1 MKKKK
6 MNKKFTY
13 INPVKL
19 YDLRGNRVST
29 QLNFHHGNWKT
40 LGVKYMKNRNVI
52 IGLSVFGLAAQA
64 FVLISGTGLE
74 PAKASMFNAASM
86 IALFV
91 AFIASTL
98 SQKTECAYT
107 REREDIDRQFDAVY
121 RNISDENRNISDEI
135 RLVRDLNRESTR
147 SKK

>member
-98 SQKTECAYT
+98 SQKTECAFR
-107 REREDIDRQFDAVY
+107 REREDLNREFDAVY
-121 RNISDENRNISDEI
+121 RNIGDEI
-135 RLVRDLNRESTR
+135 QGLRIDINRESTR

>member
-74 PAKASMFNAASM
+74 PTKASMFNAASM

-98 SQKTECAYT
+98 SQKTECAF
-107 REREDIDRQFDAVY
+107 RQEREDLNREFDAVY
-121 RNISDENRNISDEI
+121 RNIGDEI

>member
-6 MNKKFTY
+6 MNKKFNN
-13 INPVKL
+13 INSQVKL
-19 YDLRGNRVST
+19 YNLSGNRVFS
-29 QLNFHHGNWKT
+29 QLTFHHDNWKT

-64 FVLISGTGLE
+64 FVLISGNGLE
-74 PAKASMFNAASM
+74 SAKASMFNAASM

-98 SQKTECAYT
+98 SQKTECAFR
-107 REREDIDRQFDAVY
+107 REREDIDREFDAVY
-121 RNISDENRNISDEI
+121 RNINDS
-135 RLVRDLNRESTR
+135 VREFHESTR

>member
-98 SQKTECAYT
+98 SQKTECAFR
-107 REREDIDRQFDAVY
+107 REREDLNREFDAVY
-121 RNISDENRNISDEI
+121 RNIGDEI

>member
-98 SQKTECAYT
+98 SQKTECAF
-107 REREDIDRQFDAVY
+107 RQEREDLNREFDAVY
-121 RNISDENRNISDEI
+121 RNIGDEI

>member
-98 SQKTECAYT
+98 SQKTECAFR
-107 REREDIDRQFDAVY
+107 REREDLNHEFDAVY
-121 RNISDENRNISDEI
+121 RNIGDEI

>member
-1 MKKKK
+1 

-98 SQKTECAYT
+98 SQKTECAFR
-107 REREDIDRQFDAVY
+107 REREDLNHEFDAVY
-121 RNISDENRNISDEI
+121 RNIGDEI